1 MGRGER
7 GMTFVGMLCV
17 LAMVGVIGY
26 AGVRLTP
33 VYLNYLKV
41 TRSMEAAATDFKSDN
56 PDLAGMRRSLEKHWQ
71 IEDIDAVDSKDVEFN
86 KDESGQ
92 VSMHVA
98 YDHAVPYIANVFL
111 SVHFDTTVKVQ

>member
-1 MGRGER
+1 
-7 GMTFVGMLCV
+7 MTFIGLLCV
-17 LAMVGVIGY
+17 LAMAGVIGY

-41 TRSMEAAATDFKSDN
+41 TRSMEAAASDFKSEN

-71 IEDIDAVDSKDVEFN
+71 IEDVDAVEAKEVEFN
-86 KDESGQ
+86 KDEAGM

-98 YDHAVPYIANVFL
+98 YDHAVPYISNVSL
-111 SVHFDTTVKVQ
+111 SVHFDKTVKVQ